1 MMDMKLRMKLICMTI
16 KMCMIYKNYGKE
28 KYGIDIIFVMRI
40 IKLMIHMINFN
51 IVRKKI
57 TL

>member
-28 KYGIDIIFVMRI
+28 KYEIDIIPI
-40 IKLMIHMINFN
+40 LLSINLLLLNCQFF
-51 IVRKKI
+51 
-57 TL
+57 